1 MLDKTENRPLL
12 LLFVAI
18 AMEISNVSSPSG
30 GVAAISLIILLR
42 PRLIAYDS
50 TNLCCFRL
58 INRRS
63 SKLEGGGGITVT
75 AD

>member
-1 MLDKTENRPLL
+1 
-12 LLFVAI
+12 
-18 AMEISNVSSPSG
+18 MEISNVSSPSG

-42 PRLIAYDS
+42 PRLLAYDS